1 MARAA
6 AATKATAKA
15 VAAAEAAA
23 AAAEPHRSPDRTTA
37 APRSGY
43 VRGDADTR
51 GVWGLAGPHAATSQR
66 HAARVRSKLGE
77 WRRIGASR
85 RVLSW
90 LREGVRVP
98 WNERGPPRPFNHG
111 VGSFSP
117 AERAWLTAERDRC
130 LATGGWQRATR
141 RSHVSRAF
149 VTYHKAKPRLVIDL
163 RHVNLHTLSRTCRY
177 ESLTSLRRMIKRGD
191 WMVAFDLTD
200 AYHHVPFHEDYVH
213 YFTFGIETLDGVEYF
228 NTPVLNFG
236 WTLSPAIFTEIMAA
250 PTAYIRNPAVATRP
264 RFGLRTALHSAH
276 SGTRTLP
283 WLDDFAHFMPSCLS
297 YEQACDRRD
306 AIAAIYDRL
315 GLRRAPDKAQWNPSH
330 VLEEHLGFC
339 IDSSRGLFLL
349 TSRRERALAH
359 GAHALLR
366 QAALKQGR
374 VRTRELAS
382 FAGLG
387 ESSSLALPLGR
398 FMLRALYDDLASRR
412 GWGGSVS
419 LSRQTREDLRWWTAL
434 RGSPHV
440 GRAIWRPPESR
451 ELWCDAS
458 DLGWGG
464 ALAQRLRLAPAAG
477 FWSPDEL
484 PWHITRKE
492 LVAVRL
498 TVHHFLPQLAGRRV
512 LLHEDNQA
520 VVWILTNFVSRSS
533 ELMHELRKLWYL
545 LDNYDIA
552 LRPVYIRSA
561 ENRIADAAS
570 RLACSRDYV
579 ISRARFESVQRAWG
593 WCTVDAFASSA
604 TAQLP
609 RYWTPAAGTGGEA
622 IDAFAQDWRG
632 ERLWLHPPP
641 SMIPATVQ
649 MLQSSG
655 AEAHVCV
662 PHWAGAAWFGMLR
675 ELASES
681 VSFPPGTLRAI
692 AGDAPKRLCSWPVT
706 IFRIAAAATS

>member
-1 MARAA
+1 MGAGWPTRSYKPTTRGAGALKAGRVATHRRVEEGALLAARRGEGALERTRA
-6 AATKATAKA
+6 PTPIQPRGGLILSGGARVAHSGARQVSGHGRLAESDSPLARLKGVCHIPQGQAKASDRSETRQPPYALADVPLREPHFAATNDQ
-15 VAAAEAAA
+15 E
-23 AAAEPHRSPDRTTA
+23 
-37 APRSGY
+37 
-43 VRGDADTR
+43 
-51 GVWGLAGPHAATSQR
+51 
-66 HAARVRSKLGE
+66 
-77 WRRIGASR
+77 RRLDG
-85 RVLSW
+85 
-90 LREGVRVP
+90 GVRPHGRV
-98 WNERGPPRPFNHG
+98 PPRPIPRGLCALLHVRHRDARWGG
-111 VGSFSP
+111 VFQH
-117 AERAWLTAERDRC
+117 
-130 LATGGWQRATR
+130 TGAQ
-141 RSHVSRAF
+141 
-149 VTYHKAKPRLVIDL
+149 L
-163 RHVNLHTLSRTCRY
+163 RV
-177 ESLTSLRRMIKRGD
+177 
-191 WMVAFDLTD
+191 D
-200 AYHHVPFHEDYVH
+200 AY
-213 YFTFGIETLDGVEYF
+213 
-228 NTPVLNFG
+228 
-236 WTLSPAIFTEIMAA
+236 LSPAIFTEIMAA

-315 GLRRAPDKAQWNPSH
+315 GLRRAPDKGQWNPSH

-609 RYWTPAAGTGGEA
+609 RYWTPAAGIGGEA